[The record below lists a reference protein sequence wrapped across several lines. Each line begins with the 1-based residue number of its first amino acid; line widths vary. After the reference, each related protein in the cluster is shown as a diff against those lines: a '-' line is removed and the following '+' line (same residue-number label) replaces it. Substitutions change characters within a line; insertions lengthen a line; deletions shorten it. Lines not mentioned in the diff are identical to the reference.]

1 MSELSRFFGIVI
13 AMLGSDHNPAHIHVR
28 YGDYEVIITIQ
39 KEIIKGEIPARILKL
54 VLTWIDLHRDE
65 LLINWENA
73 QKGLELN
80 KIEPLK

>member
-1 MSELSRFFGIVI
+1 MAELSRFFGIII
-13 AMLGSDHNPAHIHVR
+13 AMFGSDHNPPHVHVR

-39 KEIIKGEIPARILKL
+39 KEIVKGEIPVRILKL

-65 LLINWENA
+65 LLINWENV

>member
-1 MSELSRFFGIVI
+1 MSELSRFFGIII
-13 AMLGSDHNPAHIHVR
+13 AMLGSDHNPPHIHVR

>member
-1 MSELSRFFGIVI
+1 MAELSRFYGIII
-13 AMLGSDHNPAHIHVR
+13 AMFGSDHNPPHIHIR
-28 YGDYEVIITIQ
+28 YGDYEATITIQ
-39 KEIIKGEIPARILKL
+39 KEVVKGEMPMRVLKL

-65 LLINWENA
+65 LLVNWENT

>member
-1 MSELSRFFGIVI
+1 MAELSRFFGIII
-13 AMLGSDHNPAHIHVR
+13 AMFGSDHNPPHIHVR
-28 YGDYEVIITIQ
+28 YGDYEAIITIQ
-39 KEIIKGEIPARILKL
+39 KEIIKGEIPVRILKL

-65 LLINWENA
+65 LLVNWENA